1 MTGVKEGK
9 RKKGGKKR
17 KRERWGERSMLICSC
32 NDARPHL
39 FMALTSVYAHAI
51 GTHDIDSC
59 L

>member
-1 MTGVKEGK
+1 MKEGK